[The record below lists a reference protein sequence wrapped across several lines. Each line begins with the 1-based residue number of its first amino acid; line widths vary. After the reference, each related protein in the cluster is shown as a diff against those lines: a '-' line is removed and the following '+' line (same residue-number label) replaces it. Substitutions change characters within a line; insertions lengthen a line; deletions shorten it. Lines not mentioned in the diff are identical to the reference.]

1 MFLEYGD
8 FVRSLLLVHS
18 AVGMVW
24 WRKEGDL
31 VQTIAGLGEAVKQ
44 AANDA
49 QLSTLQGA
57 GHDGNWIQTQLMEQ
71 IQAAD
76 ADRTWLF
83 LSKLEEVLP
92 ATARVLNGARE
103 QVGRFR
109 GVIVFVRE
117 DRRGEFQRLCPD
129 LMDWV
134 GLRIC
139 FARQLSPRLG
149 LKEISESLQRLESR
163 YRLSSNSYLADPNSV
178 RSKSPHDAW
187 LWDELLTIRSEL
199 STPDASEP

>member
-1 MFLEYGD
+1 
-8 FVRSLLLVHS
+8 
-18 AVGMVW
+18 
-24 WRKEGDL
+24 
-31 VQTIAGLGEAVKQ
+31 
-44 AANDA
+44 
-49 QLSTLQGA
+49 
-57 GHDGNWIQTQLMEQ
+57 MEQ

-139 FARQLSPRLG
+139 FARRLSPRLG
-149 LKEISESLQRLESR
+149 LKEISESLQRLESGTVVKQF
-163 YRLSSNSYLADPNSV
+163 LLG
-178 RSKSPHDAW
+178 RS
-187 LWDELLTIRSEL
+187 
-199 STPDASEP
+199 